1 MKHMIEF
8 SRHKDLK
15 TVRGQVLA
23 ENATMLAMCA
33 ELGFHIAVDPD
44 DPSVKT
50 MTLPAHPLTSPCDD
64 LEFG

>member
-1 MKHMIEF
+1 
-8 SRHKDLK
+8 
-15 TVRGQVLA
+15 VLA

-50 MTLPAHPLTSPCDD
+50 VTPPVHPAHLT
-64 LEFG
+64 LR